1 MHPYRIKTIA
11 STGHQ
16 CHSNVGRASPWH
28 AWITILSCLIICI
41 YMYVSRNSHLHTY
54 NEYIYTCINTYI
66 PIHIHKQTDIYI
78 CVCVLYYVF
87 VYSTYLYIFIIF
99 IIFIFK
105 CAKFTIYSFYILL
118 LKKICP
124 KILKIHLTIIIY
136 RLKKNS

>member
-1 MHPYRIKTIA
+1 M
-11 STGHQ
+11 
-16 CHSNVGRASPWH
+16 
-28 AWITILSCLIICI
+28 
-41 YMYVSRNSHLHTY
+41 
-54 NEYIYTCINTYI
+54 
-66 PIHIHKQTDIYI
+66 

-87 VYSTYLYIFIIF
+87 VYSTYLHIFIIF